1 MVRAV
6 SYTFSSLSDVL
17 LPLPSHSAILLHYA
31 LEKHARRCIRYRW
44 LYMKAC
50 GDDFRAEDLTSAGP
64 ITRSSLQQSN
74 AHLDQNQSGHEQ
86 SIMDTTTSL
95 QAMPSHL
102 SEALQTK
109 EQSFRLKP
117 ELQQG
122 NDKMSSTGLEQ
133 EKPNNRKRKKASSRA
148 KMTEMKRN
156 EGNAKVRVART
167 KKRSKLG

>member
-17 LPLPSHSAILLHYA
+17 LPLPSHSAILLHHA

-50 GDDFRAEDLTSAGP
+50 ADDFRAEDLTTAGP

-102 SEALQTK
+102 SEGLQTK
-109 EQSFRLKP
+109 EQSSRPKVG
-117 ELQQG
+117 LQQG
-122 NDKMSSTGLEQ
+122 IGTISVTRLEQ
-133 EKPNNRKRKKASSRA
+133 GRPNDRKRKKASSRA
-148 KMTEMKRN
+148 KMIEMKRN

-167 KKRSKLG
+167 KKRSKLH